1 MSTADEGCAGE
12 GLDIVDP
19 TIIIEYIRNNCVY
32 VYVGEVCSFGLLYLK
47 VIVDICGG

>member
-1 MSTADEGCAGE
+1 MSTVDEGCAGK

-47 VIVDICGG
+47 DIVDICGG